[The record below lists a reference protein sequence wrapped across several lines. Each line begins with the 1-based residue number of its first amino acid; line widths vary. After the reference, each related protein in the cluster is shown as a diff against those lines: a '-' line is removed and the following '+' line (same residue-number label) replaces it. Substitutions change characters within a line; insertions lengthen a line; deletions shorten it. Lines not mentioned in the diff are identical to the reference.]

1 MRSMNRIT
9 FFLLCCLSVG
19 LAEKNEVKS
28 APTFFARTLENK
40 NFYLSDELKKENPI
54 VLSFFA
60 TWCGPC
66 RVEMPV
72 LDSISTEFPHI
83 SFYLVN
89 VSGLEQGGVK
99 FKEDPVKV
107 KAMVEY
113 LKVDIPVIMDKY
125 GLTAEKYGALILP
138 TLVVIDQDGKIIYEH
153 TGYKRGD
160 ELALI
165 ELLRKF
171 EIENE

>member
-1 MRSMNRIT
+1 MNRIT

-19 LAEKNEVKS
+19 IAEENEVKS

-40 NFYLSDELKKENPI
+40 NFYFSDELKKENPI

-160 ELALI
+160 ELELI
-165 ELLRKF
+165 KILKGFTSVE
-171 EIENE
+171 E

>member
-1 MRSMNRIT
+1 MNKIIC
-9 FFLLCCLSVG
+9 FLLCCFSVII
-19 LAEKNEVKS
+19 AEENEVKS
-28 APTFFARTLENK
+28 APTFFARTPENK
-40 NFYLSDELKKENPI
+40 NFYFSDELKKENPI

-72 LDSISTEFPHI
+72 LDSISTEFPDI
-83 SFYLVN
+83 SFYLIN

-125 GLTAEKYGALILP
+125 GLTAEKYGALNLP
-138 TLVVIDQDGKIIYEH
+138 TLVVIDQKGKIVYEH
-153 TGYKRGD
+153 TGYARGD
-160 ELALI
+160 ELELI
-165 ELLRKF
+165 KILKGFTSAE
-171 EIENE
+171 E

>member
-1 MRSMNRIT
+1 MNKFT
-9 FFLLCCLSVG
+9 FILIYLLSVII
-19 LAEKNEVKS
+19 AEENEVKL

-40 NFYLSDELKKENPI
+40 NFYLSDELKKEKPI
-54 VLSFFA
+54 VLSFFE
-60 TWCGPC
+60 TWCAPC

-72 LDSISTEFPHI
+72 LDSISTEFPLI

-125 GLTAEKYGALILP
+125 GLTAEKYGALNLP
-138 TLVVIDQDGKIIYEH
+138 TLVVIDQEGKIVYEH
-153 TGYKRGD
+153 TGYARGD
-160 ELALI
+160 ELELI
-165 ELLRKF
+165 KILKGFTSAE
-171 EIENE
+171 E

>member
-1 MRSMNRIT
+1 MNKIIC
-9 FFLLCCLSVG
+9 FLLCWFSVII
-19 LAEKNEVKS
+19 AEENEVKS

-40 NFYLSDELKKENPI
+40 NFYFSDELKKENPI

-125 GLTAEKYGALILP
+125 GLTAEKYGALNLP
-138 TLVVIDQDGKIIYEH
+138 TLVVIDQKGKIVYEH
-153 TGYKRGD
+153 TGYARGD
-160 ELALI
+160 EL
-165 ELLRKF
+165 ELVKILKGF
-171 EIENE
+171 TSAEE

>member
-19 LAEKNEVKS
+19 IAEENEVKS

-40 NFYLSDELKKENPI
+40 NFYFSDELKKENPI

-125 GLTAEKYGALILP
+125 GLTAEKYGALNLP
-138 TLVVIDQDGKIIYEH
+138 TLVVIDQKGKIVYEH
-153 TGYKRGD
+153 TGYARGD

-171 EIENE
+171 EIENK

>member
-1 MRSMNRIT
+1 MNKIIC
-9 FFLLCCLSVG
+9 FLLCCFSVII
-19 LAEKNEVKS
+19 AEENEVKS

-40 NFYLSDELKKENPI
+40 NFYLSDELKKEKPI

-60 TWCGPC
+60 TWCAPC

-72 LDSISTEFPHI
+72 LDSISTEFPDI
-83 SFYLVN
+83 SFYLIN

-125 GLTAEKYGALILP
+125 GLTAEKYGALNLP
-138 TLVVIDQDGKIIYEH
+138 TLVVIDQDGKIAYEH

-160 ELALI
+160 ELELI
-165 ELLRKF
+165 KILKGFISVE
-171 EIENE
+171 E

>member
-1 MRSMNRIT
+1 MNKFT
-9 FFLLCCLSVG
+9 FILIYLLSVII
-19 LAEKNEVKS
+19 AEENEVKL

-40 NFYLSDELKKENPI
+40 NFYLSDELKKEKPI
-54 VLSFFA
+54 VLSFFE
-60 TWCGPC
+60 TWCAPC

-125 GLTAEKYGALILP
+125 GLTAEKYGALNLP
-138 TLVVIDQDGKIIYEH
+138 TLVVIDQEGKIVYEH
-153 TGYKRGD
+153 TGYARGD
-160 ELALI
+160 ELELI
-165 ELLRKF
+165 KILKGFTSAE
-171 EIENE
+171 E

>member
-1 MRSMNRIT
+1 MKKIIC
-9 FFLLCCLSVG
+9 FLLCWFSVIIG
-19 LAEKNEVKS
+19 EENEVKS

-40 NFYLSDELKKENPI
+40 NFYFSDELKKENPI

-125 GLTAEKYGALILP
+125 GLTAEKYGALNLP
-138 TLVVIDQDGKIIYEH
+138 TLVVIDQEGKIVYEH
-153 TGYKRGD
+153 TGYARGD
-160 ELALI
+160 ELELI
-165 ELLRKF
+165 KILKGFTSAE
-171 EIENE
+171 E

>member
-1 MRSMNRIT
+1 MNKIT
-9 FFLLCCLSVG
+9 LFLIYLLSVIM
-19 LAEKNEVKS
+19 AEENEVKS

-40 NFYLSDELKKENPI
+40 NFYLSDELKKEIPI

-83 SFYLVN
+83 SFYLVD

-99 FKEDPVKV
+99 LKEDPVKV
-107 KAMVEY
+107 KEMVES
-113 LKVDIPVIMDKY
+113 LKVEIPVLMDKY
-125 GLTAEKYGALILP
+125 GLTAEKYDALILP
-138 TLVVIDQDGKIIYEH
+138 TLVVIDNNGKIVYKH

-160 ELALI
+160 ELELI
-165 ELLRKF
+165 KILRKF
-171 EIENE
+171 KIENE

>member
-1 MRSMNRIT
+1 MNKIIC
-9 FFLLCCLSVG
+9 FLLCCFSVII
-19 LAEKNEVKS
+19 AEENEVKS

-40 NFYLSDELKKENPI
+40 NFYFSDELKKENPI

-125 GLTAEKYGALILP
+125 GLTAEKYGALNLP
-138 TLVVIDQDGKIIYEH
+138 TLVVIDEEGKIVYEH
-153 TGYKRGD
+153 TGYARGD
-160 ELALI
+160 ELELI
-165 ELLRKF
+165 KILKGFTSAE
-171 EIENE
+171 E